1 MLPIDFN
8 CDSLQ
13 KQLNSL
19 VTIEL
24 VRTVNAIEIHASSL
38 PPIREIKRSQ
48 C

>member
-24 VRTVNAIEIHASSL
+24 VRTVNAIEIHASSPL
-38 PPIREIKRSQ
+38 PIREKKRSQ